1 MGYNVGEA
9 RRRIHAAHVPG
20 VMKKTAPDAG
30 GSRGGAVDWAAWL
43 QEYGA
48 RLLLYA
54 RQQTR
59 SEADAEDV
67 MQEALVQLVHAVDS
81 GSFQGGP
88 PQWLSYAYTAIR
100 HQAMDKGRREE
111 VRKQYAEREQDGMQE
126 GVADEPWLHSAADDE
141 YLRRRVEDLLKKLPK
156 EYAEVVVLKIWG
168 EHTFQ
173 EIADMTST
181 KLATI
186 TSRYRYAMQAMRKAL
201 DDTPID
207 R

>member
-1 MGYNVGEA
+1 MVRSRRNMGKATEGKAGES
-9 RRRIHAAHVPG
+9 RDG
-20 VMKKTAPDAG
+20 TAN
-30 GSRGGAVDWAAWL
+30 WAEWL
-43 QEYGA
+43 QENGA

-67 MQEALVQLVHAVDS
+67 LQEALVQLVHAVDS
-81 GSFQGGP
+81 GAFQGGAR
-88 PQWLSYAYTAIR
+88 QWVSYAYTAIR
-100 HQAMDKGRREE
+100 HQAMDKGRRAE

-126 GVADEPWLHSAADDE
+126 GEADEPWLHCAQDDE
-141 YLRRRVEDLLKKLPK
+141 YLRRRVEGLLKKLPK

-173 EIADMTST
+173 EIADMTET

-186 TSRYRYAMQAMRKAL
+186 TSRYRYAMQTMRKAL
-201 DDTPID
+201 DNDPIEH
-207 R
+207 

>member
-1 MGYNVGEA
+1 MRNAVSKYA
-9 RRRIHAAHVPG
+9 RFDRN
-20 VMKKTAPDAG
+20 
-30 GSRGGAVDWAAWL
+30 GAVDWAAWL
-43 QEYGA
+43 QEFGP

-81 GSFQGGP
+81 GNFKGENS
-88 PQWLSYAYTAIR
+88 QWLSYTYTAIR

-111 VRKQYAEREQDGMQE
+111 VRKQYVEHEQDGMQE
-126 GVADEPWLHSAADDE
+126 GEADEPWLHSPEDDD
-141 YLRRRVEDLLKKLPK
+141 YLRARVEKLLKGLPP
-156 EYAEVVVLKIWG
+156 EYAEVIVLKIWG

-173 EIADMTST
+173 EIANITGA
-181 KLATI
+181 KLPTV

-201 DDTPID
+201 ENDPIEH
-207 R
+207 